1 MGAIITDRTDSV
13 TEADATPEG
22 AFVAGWFV
30 EDSFREGSFVEGSFG
45 QYRERYWI

>member
-13 TEADATPEG
+13 TEADATPKG
-22 AFVAGWFV
+22 SFG
-30 EDSFREGSFVEGSFG
+30 EDSFRKGSFVEGSFG